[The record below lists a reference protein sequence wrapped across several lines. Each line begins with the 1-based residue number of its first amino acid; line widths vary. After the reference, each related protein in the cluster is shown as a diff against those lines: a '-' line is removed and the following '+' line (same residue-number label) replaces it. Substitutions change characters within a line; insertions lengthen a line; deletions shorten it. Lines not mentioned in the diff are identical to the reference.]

1 MAKDPSKTEKA
12 TTKRREET
20 RKKGQVAK
28 SIEVTSVAIL
38 IASLIYFYFGTT
50 PILLDLM
57 DVMKSTFR
65 ESGQTAL
72 TVDNVQ
78 FLLSGYVIKVFLLL
92 FPLLLMLTIVGFLAN
107 VFQVGFKITPESIK
121 PQLSKMNPIKGFK
134 NLFSIQAVAQLAKSL
149 IKITV
154 VGLVVYIV
162 VKNEVANVFPLM
174 DHSVWGI
181 MVYIGRI
188 SFKIIVNTCWVL
200 LILAILDYAFQK
212 WQFEESIKM
221 TKQEVKDE
229 QRQIE
234 GDPAVRGKIRSL
246 QRQAARRRMMAAVP
260 KADVVITNPTHIA
273 VALRY
278 EQDKMFAPVVVAKGM
293 GVLAERIKEIAHEND
308 VPIVENK
315 PVAQLLYK
323 IVDIDSAIPENLYR
337 AVAEILAYVYGLKE
351 KVIHI

>member
-12 TTKRREET
+12 TGKRREET

-28 SIEVTSVAIL
+28 SMEVTSVAIL
-38 IASLIYFYFGTT
+38 IASLVYFYFGTT

-57 DVMKSTFR
+57 EVMKSTFR
-65 ESGQTAL
+65 ESSQTTL
-72 TVDNVQ
+72 SIDNVQ
-78 FLLSGYVIKVFLLL
+78 SLLSGYVIRVLLL
-92 FPLLLMLTIVGFLAN
+92 LLPLLLTLMIVGFMVN
-107 VFQVGFKITPESIK
+107 VFQVGLKITPEAIK
-121 PQLSKMNPIKGFK
+121 PKLSKINPINGIK
-134 NLFSIQAVAQLAKSL
+134 NLFSIQALAQLVKSL

-154 VGLVVYIV
+154 VGFVVYIV

-174 DHSVWGI
+174 DQSVWGI
-181 MVYIGRI
+181 LIYIGQI

-200 LILAILDYAFQK
+200 LIMAILDYAFQK

-234 GDPAVRGKIRSL
+234 GDPAVRGRIRNL

-273 VALRY
+273 VALCY
-278 EQDKMFAPVVVAKGM
+278 ERDKMFAPVVVAKGM
-293 GVLAERIKEIAHEND
+293 GVIAERIKEIAHEND

-351 KVIHI
+351 KIINT

>member
-12 TTKRREET
+12 TGKRREET

-28 SIEVTSVAIL
+28 SMEVTSVAIL
-38 IASLIYFYFGTT
+38 IASLIFFYFGTSRM
-50 PILLDLM
+50 LLDLM
-57 DVMKSTFR
+57 DIMKATFR
-65 ESGQTAL
+65 VSSQTTL
-72 TVDNVQ
+72 STDNIQ
-78 FLLSGYVIKVFLLL
+78 ALLSGYVIKVFMLLW
-92 FPLLLMLTIVGFLAN
+92 PLLLTLGIVGFLAN
-107 VFQVGFKITPESIK
+107 VFQVGLKITPEVIK
-121 PQLSKMNPIKGFK
+121 PQLSKMNPINGLK
-134 NLFSIQAVAQLAKSL
+134 NLVSIQALAQLVKSI

-154 VGLVVYIV
+154 VGIVVYIV
-162 VKNEVANVFPLM
+162 VRNELANVFPLV
-174 DHSVWGI
+174 DQSIWGI
-181 MVYIGRI
+181 MVYIGEI
-188 SFKIIVNTCWVL
+188 SFKIIMNTCWVL
-200 LILAILDYAFQK
+200 LIMAILDYAFQK

-273 VALRY
+273 VALQY
-278 EQDKMFAPVVVAKGM
+278 EQHKMMAPVVVAKGT
-293 GVLAERIKEIAHEND
+293 GVIAERIKAIAEENG
-308 VPIVENK
+308 VPVVENK

-323 IVDIDSAIPENLYR
+323 IVDIDEEIPENLYK

-351 KVIHI
+351 KAIRI